1 MPLTPPEARENF
13 NRLRADLDKIEA
25 ALEPDPD
32 GKVRVTGAEA
42 RDILRTLPVDA
53 VKLLVD
59 LVD

>member
-1 MPLTPPEARENF
+1 MALTPTEARENF

-32 GKVRVTGAEA
+32 GKVRVTATEGRE
-42 RDILRTLPVDA
+42 ILKTLPVSI